1 MFIATHTPIR
11 TEFMKKSIPTISIC
25 IPTFNGE
32 STIKKVLDTIYPQL
46 TSDCEVVIADDVST
60 DDTLSIV
67 KQFQQKCSL
76 IKVFQNTNNLGM
88 DGNFHKVTKLAT
100 GKYVWFCGQDD
111 LLGNGVIKQA
121 LKMVSNNNIGIL
133 NMNFSQYDHYME
145 TCLTESFFEESTFD
159 KKLVQTSDELYF
171 DTPDEYYAVFTQ
183 PPSFLPSVVML
194 REYWLTTDIKQ
205 FYGSYFVQVGVLLMN
220 MHKHRIGVFNI
231 PLIKGR
237 IPNDQWQEDGSKLFA
252 IMTGDLVAKNIAF
265 KLNKALPYRIFQRDK
280 LRYSLNFL
288 FLLNKSRATGLI
300 PSSRNSI
307 QLKAVFGN
315 SLVYYFYILPLLNLN
330 VKVLE
335 LLSISLSIVKKLML
349 KITRIKNLRQ

>member
-1 MFIATHTPIR
+1 
-11 TEFMKKSIPTISIC
+11 MKKSVPIISIC

-46 TSDCEVVIADDVST
+46 TSDCEVVISDDVST
-60 DDTLSIV
+60 DDTLLIV

-76 IKVFQNTNNLGM
+76 IKVFQNAKNLGM

-121 LKMVSNNNIGIL
+121 LKMVGNNNIGIL

-194 REYWLTTDIKQ
+194 REYWLNTDVKQ

-220 MHKHRIGVFNI
+220 MHKHRIGVFNT

-237 IPNDQWQEDGSKLFA
+237 IPNDQWQHDGSKLFA
-252 IMTGDLVAKNIAF
+252 IMTGDLVAKKIAF
-265 KLNKALPYRIFQRDK
+265 KQNRKLPYRIFQRDK

-288 FLLNKSRATGLI
+288 FMLQKCRTTGLT
-300 PSSRNSI
+300 PSSYTLA
-307 QLKAVFGN
+307 QLKKVFDN
-315 SLVYYFYILPLLNLN
+315 RFVYYLYIFPLLKMN
-330 VKVLE
+330 VKVLQ
-335 LLSISLSIVKKLML
+335 LLSSSLFVVKKLL
-349 KITRIKNLRQ
+349 LRFTRIKDLRQ

>member
-1 MFIATHTPIR
+1 
-11 TEFMKKSIPTISIC
+11 MKKSVPTISIC

-46 TSDCEVVIADDVST
+46 TTDCEVVIADDVSS

-67 KQFQQKCSL
+67 KQFQKKCSL

-88 DGNFHKVTKLAT
+88 DGNFHNVTKLAT

-171 DTPDEYYAVFTQ
+171 DTPDEYYSVYTQ

-300 PSSRNSI
+300 PSRRDSI

-335 LLSISLSIVKKLML
+335 LLSISLSIVKRLLL
-349 KITRIKNLRQ
+349 KIAIIKNLRQ